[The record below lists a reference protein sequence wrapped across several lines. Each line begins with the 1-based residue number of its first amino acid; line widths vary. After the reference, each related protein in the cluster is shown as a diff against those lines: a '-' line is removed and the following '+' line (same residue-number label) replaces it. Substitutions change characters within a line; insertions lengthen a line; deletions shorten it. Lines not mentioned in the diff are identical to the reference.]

1 MAITRKPKAAE
12 SHQASGVDVDA
23 LINKGGS
30 VARTAAAEKDGKDME
45 RVNIRMPTDFLQQ
58 IDAAVKRRR
67 IKTARH
73 TWILEALAEKLD
85 RETTASD

>member
-1 MAITRKPKAAE
+1 MAIARKPKAAE
-12 SHQASGVDVDA
+12 SHQVTAVDVDA

-30 VARTAAAEKDGKDME
+30 VARAVEIAPDGEDIV
-45 RVNIRMPTDFLQQ
+45 RVNVRVPSDFLQQ
-58 IDAAVKRRR
+58 IDDAVKRRR

-85 RETTASD
+85 REISASN